1 MSMNDYVDREAG
13 LSVTGGDES
22 LLREVMKTYW
32 KNLDNEMNTI
42 EANMGTGNEAY
53 VIAVHGLKSTSR
65 AIGALKLGD
74 MAYEC
79 EMAGRNGEMDKVQS
93 LTPPL
98 LEYARGFKAVLDNEF
113 SGDKESDSEGRQITD
128 AEVPHIKQRLKDIIA
143 ALGEYDCDRAE
154 EILDELDEYEFEGGA
169 GDLYENMSDAFESFD
184 YDGCRDAAEA
194 LGEIL

>member
-1 MSMNDYVDREAG
+1 MSMNDYIDKEAG
-13 LSVTGGDES
+13 LSVTGGDEA

-32 KNLDNEMNTI
+32 KNLDNEITTI
-42 EANMGTGNEAY
+42 ETNMESGNEDY

-79 EMAGRNGEMDKVQS
+79 EMAGRNGELEKVRS

-98 LEYARGFKAVLDNEF
+98 LEYTRGFKEELDGEF
-113 SGDKESDSEGRQITD
+113 SGDGEGDFGGRQITD
-128 AEVPHIKQRLKDIIA
+128 EDIPEIKMKLKDVIA
-143 ALGEYDCDRAE
+143 ALQEYDCDKAE
-154 EILDELDEYEFEGGA
+154 DIISELEEYDFEGGA
-169 GDLYENMSDAFESFD
+169 GDLFENMSDAFDSFD

-194 LGEIL
+194 LSEIL